1 MQIVHIVP
9 GSGGSFYCGN
19 CLRDSTYIKGLK
31 QAGLEVVK
39 VPMYLPIFADE
50 HDLEEIPVFYGAIS
64 LYLKHSFPI
73 LQKAPQWLDRILNSG
88 PALKFAASMA
98 GSTNAKG
105 LEDMTISMLLGEQG
119 EQKKEL
125 DHLVDWIGEHCDAD
139 VIHLSNA
146 LLLGLARRIKERL
159 NVPVVCTLQDED
171 VWINAMDKV
180 FGERTW
186 KLMSERARDVDAFFA
201 VSEFFAKKMQK
212 KLQIPQR
219 KLYTQYIMVN
229 PDDYNYINT
238 KEKTPAIGYISRMC
252 EENGLEVLID
262 AFILLK
268 KDSSFKDT
276 MLVITGGKTGDDD
289 KFLRRIRKK
298 IADASVQQ
306 YIEFHKDF
314 EEDGRRDFFNK
325 VSMVS
330 VPVLEG
336 EAFGLYILESITS
349 GVPVVQPALG
359 AFPEIIELAGG
370 GITYQPNSP
379 KELANSLAILLND
392 PEKLSELSRAG
403 RKGIIEHFDL
413 QDQTLKMV
421 NLYKNISNQKKA
433 DTDVI

>member
-1 MQIVHIVP
+1 
-9 GSGGSFYCGN
+9 
-19 CLRDSTYIKGLK
+19 
-31 QAGLEVVK
+31 
-39 VPMYLPIFADE
+39 
-50 HDLEEIPVFYGAIS
+50 
-64 LYLKHSFPI
+64 
-73 LQKAPQWLDRILNSG
+73 
-88 PALKFAASMA
+88 
-98 GSTNAKG
+98 
-105 LEDMTISMLLGEQG
+105 
-119 EQKKEL
+119 
-125 DHLVDWIGEHCDAD
+125 
-139 VIHLSNA
+139 
-146 LLLGLARRIKERL
+146 
-159 NVPVVCTLQDED
+159 
-171 VWINAMDKV
+171 
-180 FGERTW
+180 
-186 KLMSERARDVDAFFA
+186 
-201 VSEFFAKKMQK
+201 
-212 KLQIPQR
+212 
-219 KLYTQYIMVN
+219 MVN